1 MLGTT
6 SGLSNDH
13 EVSCGNVS
21 NGAADSL
28 GQAMPLN
35 VEPAYEEQFT
45 AFLDFLGFSEI
56 SSQADDATRLSVL
69 DLLQSLSELRGE
81 FDLKSTV
88 EEGNKRSLIKPAI
101 STFSDHIVISFP
113 VQRIRDELDS
123 SERIAANLIMLQ
135 FNRLLTGIA
144 AAALRIG
151 FLVRGGATIGKLY
164 HARGV
169 VFGEALV
176 DAFQI
181 ESRTAIY
188 PRVVL
193 SNKITSRSEWM
204 DQPTDIAKCADGLYH
219 FDYFK
224 TLLFGAAVPGVSF
237 NETVMAWFHD
247 AVALVAKNVTE
258 LQASGKLNELAK
270 WAWFARE
277 FRSGLER
284 QNPYLLKSLGIS
296 VDTISWPK

>member
-1 MLGTT
+1 MST
-6 SGLSNDH
+6 S
-13 EVSCGNVS
+13 
-21 NGAADSL
+21 
-28 GQAMPLN
+28 
-35 VEPAYEEQFT
+35 VEPEYEEQFT
-45 AFLDFLGFSEI
+45 AFLDFLGFSEV
-56 SSQADDATRLSVL
+56 SSQADDATRLKVL
-69 DLLQSLSELRGE
+69 ALLQSLAELRGE
-81 FDLKSTV
+81 FDLQSTV
-88 EEGNKRSLIKPAI
+88 EEGNKTSRIKPAI

-113 VQRIRDELDS
+113 VQRIRDELGT
-123 SERIAANLIMLQ
+123 SEQIASFFIRSQ
-135 FNRLLTGIA
+135 FLRLLTGIA
-144 AAALRIG
+144 AAALGIG

-193 SNKITSRSEWM
+193 SNKITSRSMWM
-204 DQPTDIAKCADGLYH
+204 DNPTDIARCADGLYH

-237 NETVMAWFHD
+237 NETVIAWFRD
-247 AVALVAKNVTE
+247 SVALVSKNLTE
-258 LQASGKLNELAK
+258 LEASGKLNELAK

-284 QNPYLLKSLGIS
+284 QNPDLLKAFGIS
-296 VDTISWPK
+296 VDAISWPK